1 MSLLKS
7 FRNAWRGFVLAIRT
21 QRNMKIHAGATL
33 IVLVAG
39 FYFSFTVTEW
49 CLVILCIGL
58 VMGLEVLNTSI
69 EELVNFI
76 SPEKRNEAKRIK
88 DLAAGAVL
96 VAAIAAFAIGLIVIL
111 NKVF

>member
-21 QRNMKIHAGATL
+21 QRNMKIHAGATV

-69 EELVNFI
+69 EELVNFV

-96 VAAIAAFAIGLIVIL
+96 VAAIAAFAIGLIVIF
-111 NKVF
+111 NKTF

>member
-7 FRNAWRGFVLAIRT
+7 FQNAWRGFLLAIRT
-21 QRNMKIHAGATL
+21 QRNMKIHVG
-33 IVLVAG
+33 VALTTIITG
-39 FYFSFTVTEW
+39 VYFSFTVTEW
-49 CLVILCIGL
+49 CLVILVIGL

-69 EELVNFI
+69 EEIVNYV

-96 VAAIAAFAIGLIVIL
+96 IASFAALAIGLILIINKIL
-111 NKVF
+111 

>member
-7 FRNAWRGFVLAIRT
+7 FRNAWRGLLLAIQT
-21 QRNMKIHAGATL
+21 QRNMKIHLVAVL
-33 IVLVAG
+33 IVLIAG
-39 FYFSFTVTEW
+39 IYFSFTVTEW
-49 CLVILCIGL
+49 GLVILSIGL
-58 VMGLEVLNTSI
+58 VMGLEVVNTSI
-69 EELVNFI
+69 EELVNFV

-96 VAAIAAFAIGLIVIL
+96 VAAITAFVIGLIVIF

>member
-7 FRNAWRGFVLAIRT
+7 FRNAWRGLVLAVRT
-21 QRNMKIHAGATL
+21 QRNMKIHVVAGVAVS
-33 IVLVAG
+33 IAG

-49 CLVILCIGL
+49 CLVVLAMGL

-69 EELVNFI
+69 EELVNFV

-96 VAAIAAFAIGLIVIL
+96 IASMAAFGVGLILLL

>member
-7 FRNAWRGFVLAIRT
+7 FRNAWRGLLLAIQT
-21 QRNMKIHAGATL
+21 QRNMKIHVGAA
-33 IVLVAG
+33 IAIIVAG
-39 FYFSFTVTEW
+39 IYFSFSVTEW
-49 CLVILCIGL
+49 GLVILAIGL

-69 EELVNFI
+69 EELVNFV

-88 DLAAGAVL
+88 DIAAGAVL
-96 VAAIAAFAIGLIVIL
+96 VAAITAFVIGLIVIF

>member
-1 MSLLKS
+1 MWLLKS
-7 FRNAWRGFVLAIRT
+7 FRNAWRGFMLAIRT
-21 QRNMKIHAGATL
+21 QRNLKIHVGAALAVL
-33 IVLVAG
+33 IVG

-49 CLVILCIGL
+49 CLVILAIGL

-69 EELVNFI
+69 EELVNFV

-96 VAAIAAFAIGLIVIL
+96 VAALTAFSIGLIVVF